1 MALNFYL
8 QGVFTMNSFINSAKY
23 SYDLKTLVIFR
34 NLLKDS
40 VISKFMALLESVE
53 SNFETVIQLEKYS
66 DFVAELYKHNTNFTS
81 YVLNQIFEDENVYVI
96 SKSNKNMGDN
106 ILLDECVINELDILN
121 NIARIQS
128 NEIKSNID
136 YSKFLPNWETSP
148 CDFKDEYLLRVK
160 NISSYGYGIFAKYH
174 MFIVENGEIVPIK
187 YPDTTTLE
195 QLIGYERE
203 RKIVID
209 NTKALINGKPA
220 SNVLLY
226 GDAGTGKSSTVKAVA
241 NKFAE
246 NGLRIIQMQKKDIHD
261 IPKIMDNLNRN
272 PLKFIMFIDDLS
284 FNSDDNDFSTL
295 KAILEG
301 NVSSRADN
309 VVIYATSNRRH
320 LVKESFSDREGDD
333 IHFNDTIQE
342 LTSLSERFG
351 ISVKFSQPV
360 KRDYLTIVHEL
371 AKANNIVIDTHELD
385 VLAERFVISRGR
397 SPRSAKQFIMT
408 LKCKNQD

>member
-1 MALNFYL
+1 VA
-8 QGVFTMNSFINSAKY
+8 T
-23 SYDLKTLVIFR
+23 
-34 NLLKDS
+34 
-40 VISKFMALLESVE
+40 
-53 SNFETVIQLEKYS
+53 IQP
-66 DFVAELYKHNTNFTS
+66 DT
-81 YVLNQIFEDENVYVI
+81 
-96 SKSNKNMGDN
+96 
-106 ILLDECVINELDILN
+106 
-121 NIARIQS
+121 
-128 NEIKSNID
+128 IKSKIG
-136 YSKFLPNWETSP
+136 YGKFLPNWETSVYN
-148 CDFKDEYLLRVK
+148 FKDEYLLRVK
-160 NISSYGYGIFAKYH
+160 NISSYGYGMFAKYH
-174 MFIVENGEIVPIK
+174 MFIIEDGEIVPIK
-187 YPDTTTLE
+187 YPDTTTLD
-195 QLIGYERE
+195 QLIGYELE

-209 NTKALINGKPA
+209 NTKALIDGKPA

-241 NKFAE
+241 NAFAE
-246 NGLRIIQMQKKDIHD
+246 NGLRIIQMQKRDIHD
-261 IPKIMDNLNRN
+261 IPKIMDSLNRN

-371 AKANNIVIDTHELD
+371 AKANGITMDTKELD
-385 VLAERFVISRGR
+385 ILAERFVISRGR
-397 SPRSAKQFIMT
+397 SPRSAKQFIMN
-408 LKCKNQD
+408 LQCKDANN